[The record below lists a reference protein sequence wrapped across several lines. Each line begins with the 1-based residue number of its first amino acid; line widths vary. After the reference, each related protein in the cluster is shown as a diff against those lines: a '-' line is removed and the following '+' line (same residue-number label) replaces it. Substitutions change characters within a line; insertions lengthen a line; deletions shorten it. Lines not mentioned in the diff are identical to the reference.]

1 MCKYYGYCRVS
12 TETQAEKGYGLE
24 AQEKE
29 IRKYAGAHGLQ
40 LERMFLDA
48 GISGN
53 LKDTDDDEAISK
65 REALMEMLSL
75 LEKGDTVIV
84 LNTSRLW
91 RSDMT
96 KAIIRRELMKRE
108 ARIISVE
115 QPKYDLYT
123 KDPNDYLINA
133 IMEALDVYER
143 MSISLKLAR
152 GRTVKA
158 KGGDKPAGVAPFG
171 YQYAADKKSVEI
183 NPEEAATVKMMF
195 SEAQKGLS
203 LHQLADFLNSF
214 LVLQC
219 GRARVLT
226 RRCGGR
232 GQPPS
237 LLLCHRKLAREVC
250 LRPAIDRLSERLD
263 VAELRPNR
271 RPCGHS
277 AAGIP
282 APRKVDPK
290 HIAWLRRLLE
300 HLSDRNVKRHRET
313 ILPPVGRARRARR
326 PWSVQSSADPARHV
340 GSCAIRPT
348 VIRSLRSCTPR
359 PADHPAIQVLPV
371 AILHQT
377 KSPVSVGSRRRDGRL
392 YPDRPYTHLGRGTA
406 APRTRRTRQRLPPP
420 ETPGS

>member
-1 MCKYYGYCRVS
+1 MCKYFGYCRVS

-29 IRKYAGAHGLQ
+29 IRKYALAHGYE

-158 KGGDKPAGVAPFG
+158 KGGDKPAGTCPFG

-183 NPEEAATVKMMF
+183 DPVEAATVKMMF

-203 LHQLADFLNSF
+203 LHKIADVLN
-214 LVLQC
+214 
-219 GRARVLT
+219 AKDIKT
-226 RRCGGR
+226 RRGKAWSAGTVQVILRNRFYIGMLQHQGKEIKGKHEAIISRVQFGKVAAQLEKRKR
-232 GQPPS
+232 G
-237 LLLCHRKLAREVC
+237 
-250 LRPAIDRLSERLD
+250 
-263 VAELRPNR
+263 
-271 RPCGHS
+271 
-277 AAGIP
+277 
-282 APRKVDPK
+282 
-290 HIAWLRRLLE
+290 
-300 HLSDRNVKRHRET
+300 
-313 ILPPVGRARRARR
+313 
-326 PWSVQSSADPARHV
+326 
-340 GSCAIRPT
+340 
-348 VIRSLRSCTPR
+348 
-359 PADHPAIQVLPV
+359 
-371 AILHQT
+371 
-377 KSPVSVGSRRRDGRL
+377 
-392 YPDRPYTHLGRGTA
+392 
-406 APRTRRTRQRLPPP
+406 
-420 ETPGS
+420 

>member
-24 AQEKE
+24 AQERE
-29 IRKYAGAHGLQ
+29 IRKYALSKGYD

-53 LKDTDDDEAISK
+53 LKDTDDDEAIGK
-65 REALMEMLSL
+65 REGLMEMLSL
-75 LEKGDTVIV
+75 LEKGDTVII

-152 GRTVKA
+152 GRAVKA

-183 NPEEAATVKMMF
+183 NQVEAATVRMMF

-203 LHQLADFLNSF
+203 LHQIADYLN
-214 LVLQC
+214 
-219 GRARVLT
+219 GKDIKT
-226 RRCGGR
+226 RRGKAWSAGNVQVILRNRFYIGELQHQGKTIKGNQEPIISRVQFGKVAAQLEKRKR
-232 GQPPS
+232 G
-237 LLLCHRKLAREVC
+237 
-250 LRPAIDRLSERLD
+250 
-263 VAELRPNR
+263 
-271 RPCGHS
+271 
-277 AAGIP
+277 
-282 APRKVDPK
+282 
-290 HIAWLRRLLE
+290 
-300 HLSDRNVKRHRET
+300 
-313 ILPPVGRARRARR
+313 
-326 PWSVQSSADPARHV
+326 
-340 GSCAIRPT
+340 
-348 VIRSLRSCTPR
+348 
-359 PADHPAIQVLPV
+359 
-371 AILHQT
+371 
-377 KSPVSVGSRRRDGRL
+377 
-392 YPDRPYTHLGRGTA
+392 
-406 APRTRRTRQRLPPP
+406 
-420 ETPGS
+420 

>member
-1 MCKYYGYCRVS
+1 MCKYFGYCRVS

-29 IRKYAGAHGLQ
+29 IRKYALAHGYE

-158 KGGDKPAGVAPFG
+158 KGGDKPAGNCPFG

-183 NPEEAATVKMMF
+183 DPVEAATVKMMF

-203 LHQLADFLNSF
+203 LHKIADVLN
-214 LVLQC
+214 
-219 GRARVLT
+219 AKDIKT
-226 RRCGGR
+226 RRGKAWSAGNVQVILRNRFYIGMLQHQGKEIKGNHEAIISRVQFGKVAAQLEKRKR
-232 GQPPS
+232 G
-237 LLLCHRKLAREVC
+237 
-250 LRPAIDRLSERLD
+250 
-263 VAELRPNR
+263 
-271 RPCGHS
+271 
-277 AAGIP
+277 
-282 APRKVDPK
+282 
-290 HIAWLRRLLE
+290 
-300 HLSDRNVKRHRET
+300 
-313 ILPPVGRARRARR
+313 
-326 PWSVQSSADPARHV
+326 
-340 GSCAIRPT
+340 
-348 VIRSLRSCTPR
+348 
-359 PADHPAIQVLPV
+359 
-371 AILHQT
+371 
-377 KSPVSVGSRRRDGRL
+377 
-392 YPDRPYTHLGRGTA
+392 
-406 APRTRRTRQRLPPP
+406 
-420 ETPGS
+420 

>member
-29 IRKYAGAHGLQ
+29 IRKYAAERSLS

-75 LEKGDTVIV
+75 LEKGDTVII

-171 YQYAADKKSVEI
+171 YQYATDKKHIEI
-183 NPEEAATVKMMF
+183 DQAEAATVRAMF
-195 SEAQKGLS
+195 TEGQKGLS
-203 LHQLADFLNSF
+203 LNQIAEYLNSKDIK
-214 LVLQC
+214 
-219 GRARVLT
+219 T
-226 RRCGGR
+226 RRG
-232 GQPPS
+232 
-237 LLLCHRKLAREVC
+237 KEW
-250 LRPAIDRLSERLD
+250 
-263 VAELRPNR
+263 
-271 RPCGHS
+271 S
-277 AAGIP
+277 AG
-282 APRKVDPK
+282 
-290 HIAWLRRLLE
+290 
-300 HLSDRNVKRHRET
+300 NV
-313 ILPPVGRARRARR
+313 
-326 PWSVQSSADPARHV
+326 Q
-340 GSCAIRPT
+340 
-348 VIRSLRSCTPR
+348 
-359 PADHPAIQVLPV
+359 
-371 AILHQT
+371 AILKNRFYTGILMHQG
-377 KSPVSVGSRRRDGRL
+377 KEIKGNHEPIISKVQFGKVQAQLEKRRRGK
-392 YPDRPYTHLGRGTA
+392 
-406 APRTRRTRQRLPPP
+406 
-420 ETPGS
+420 